1 MLFNLEIWPSR
12 SSLPIIFSGADQLG
26 GGEMMTFCR
35 ISYVHTTKA
44 ALRYHR
50 IRASR
55 PNHGLLAFPNQNQ
68 NNFWR
73 LSGMVGNVGTSF

>member
-1 MLFNLEIWPSR
+1 
-12 SSLPIIFSGADQLG
+12 
-26 GGEMMTFCR
+26 MMTFCR